1 MMNSIREKQ
10 EQLTC
15 FFLMLL
21 MAGIFLLEFA
31 RVLPS
36 LAMGGLLL
44 TALLSNSPAQLL
56 RNFYTN
62 KLLLIFS
69 MSFLFL
75 LPTYF
80 YSDNT
85 HYFWERIQIQAPTF
99 ALPFAFANLRPLSK
113 KQYHAVLYFFIGF
126 LLVVTLGSLFIYAT
140 NFEAI
145 NTSYLH
151 SKVIPNPFHVNH
163 VRLSLLLAIGIF
175 TCYYLYTG
183 NFYIRYVQEKK
194 AVLVA
199 GIFLII
205 FMHIYSVRSG
215 MLGFYAVSLLLIMY
229 TFIIQKKRYV
239 QGLVLLGILALLP
252 VAAMYLSPTLRN
264 KTVNTTNDLQH
275 YQSGQSVNNYPMG
288 TRFLS
293 YQIALEIASE
303 NYLLGCGLGD
313 LEDKL
318 QERYINDHPTIAPR
332 NRIIPHNQFIYYF
345 AATGLLGL
353 LIFCVSFYYPLL
365 FAWKEKVMPVL
376 INYTIVS
383 LSFMVEPTLET
394 QLGVAVAITFILLP
408 LWMHKPTS
416 DAR

>member
-10 EQLTC
+10 EQFTC

-56 RNFYTN
+56 RNFYSN
-62 KLLLIFS
+62 KWLLIFS
-69 MSFLFL
+69 VSFLFL

-85 HYFWERIQIQAPTF
+85 QYFWERIQIQAPTF
-99 ALPFAFANLRPLSK
+99 ALPFAFTNLRPLSK
-113 KQYHAVLYFFIGF
+113 KQYYTVLYVFIGF
-126 LLVVTLGSLFIYAT
+126 LLVVTLGSLFIYAA
-140 NFEAI
+140 NFDTI

-183 NFYIRYVQEKK
+183 DFYIRYEQEKK

-215 MLGFYAVSLLLIMY
+215 MLGFYAVSLLLIVY
-229 TFIIQKKRYV
+229 TFIIQKKRYI
-239 QGLVLLGILALLP
+239 QGLVLLGFLALLP

-264 KTVNTTNDLQH
+264 KTLNTTNDLQH

-293 YQIALEIASE
+293 YQIALEIASG

-313 LEDKL
+313 LEDEL
-318 QERYINDHPTIAPR
+318 QQRYINDHPTIDSR

-353 LIFCVSFYYPLL
+353 LIFCAAFYYPLL
-365 FAWKEKVMPVL
+365 YAWKEKVMPVL

>member
-1 MMNSIREKQ
+1 
-10 EQLTC
+10 
-15 FFLMLL
+15 MLL

-56 RNFYTN
+56 RNFYSN
-62 KLLLIFS
+62 KLLLVFS
-69 MSFLFL
+69 VSFLFL

-99 ALPFAFANLRPLSK
+99 ALPFAFANLRSLSK
-113 KQYHAVLYFFIGF
+113 KQYYAVLYVFIGF
-126 LLVVTLGSLFIYAT
+126 LLVVTLGSLFIYVA

-145 NTSYLH
+145 NRSYLH

-183 NFYIRYVQEKK
+183 NYYIRYAQEKK
-194 AVLVA
+194 AVLAA

-215 MLGFYAVSLLLIMY
+215 MLGFYAVSLLLIVY
-229 TFIIQKKRYV
+229 TFIIQKKRYI
-239 QGLVLLGILALLP
+239 QGLVLLGVLALLP

-313 LEDKL
+313 LEDEL
-318 QERYINDHPTIAPR
+318 QQRYINDHPTIDPR

-353 LIFCVSFYYPLL
+353 LIFCVAFYYPLL
-365 FAWKEKVMPVL
+365 YAWKEKVMPVL

>member
-1 MMNSIREKQ
+1 
-10 EQLTC
+10 
-15 FFLMLL
+15 MLL

-44 TALLSNSPAQLL
+44 TALLSNKPAQLL
-56 RNFYTN
+56 RNFYSN

-69 MSFLFL
+69 VSFLFL

-80 YSDNT
+80 YSDNVR
-85 HYFWERIQIQAPTF
+85 YFWERIQIQAPTF

-113 KQYHAVLYFFIGF
+113 KQYYAVLYLFISF

-151 SKVIPNPFHVNH
+151 SKVIPNPFYVNH

-175 TCYYLYTG
+175 TCYYLYSG
-183 NFYIRYVQEKK
+183 NFYIRYVWEKK
-194 AVLVA
+194 AVLAA

-215 MLGFYAVSLLLIMY
+215 MLGFYAVSLLLIVY

-239 QGLVLLGILALLP
+239 QGLVLLGFLALLP

-293 YQIALEIASE
+293 YQIAFEIASE

-313 LEDKL
+313 LEDELK
-318 QERYINDHPTIAPR
+318 ERYINNHPTIAPQ

-353 LIFCVSFYYPLL
+353 LIFCVAFYFPLL
-365 FAWKEKVMPVL
+365 YAWKEKILPVL

-416 DAR
+416 DVR

>member
-1 MMNSIREKQ
+1 MY
-10 EQLTC
+10 L
-15 FFLMLL
+15 
-21 MAGIFLLEFA
+21 
-31 RVLPS
+31 
-36 LAMGGLLL
+36 
-44 TALLSNSPAQLL
+44 
-56 RNFYTN
+56 
-62 KLLLIFS
+62 
-69 MSFLFL
+69 
-75 LPTYF
+75 
-80 YSDNT
+80 
-85 HYFWERIQIQAPTF
+85 
-99 ALPFAFANLRPLSK
+99 
-113 KQYHAVLYFFIGF
+113 FIGF
-126 LLVVTLGSLFIYAT
+126 LLVTTIGSLFNYAT
-140 NFEAI
+140 NIESI

-151 SKVIPNPFHVNH
+151 SKLIPFPFYINH

-183 NFYIRYVQEKK
+183 DFYIRYTQEKK
-194 AVLVA
+194 AVLAA

-215 MLGFYAVSLLLIMY
+215 MLGFYAVSLLLIVY
-229 TFIIQKKRYV
+229 TFIIQKKRYL
-239 QGLVLLGILALLP
+239 QGLLLLGFLALLP
-252 VAAMYLSPTLRN
+252 AAAMYLSPTLRN

-275 YQSGQSVNNYPMG
+275 YQTGQSVNNYPMG

-303 NYLLGCGLGD
+303 NYLIGCGLGD

-318 QERYINDHPTIAPR
+318 QQRYINDHPTIAPH

-353 LIFCVSFYYPLL
+353 LIFCISFFYPLL

-416 DAR
+416 DVR